1 MGEISNMIGEKIPQF
16 VLKDENG
23 DDFSSDNLIG
33 KYTVIY
39 FYPKAN
45 TPGCTLEGLD
55 FSFLID
61 EFGGNV
67 IGISPDSCNA
77 ISKFKSS
84 KGLNVKLLSDPDKKI
99 ASAFGVVEDGKLV
112 RSTFIVD
119 KEGKVRRVWKK
130 VKVTNHAKEVLEE
143 YKKIIEHDK

>member
-1 MGEISNMIGEKIPQF
+1 MSGLIGEKIPQF
-16 VLKDENG
+16 VLKDEDGN
-23 DDFSSDNLIG
+23 DFSSDNLFG

-84 KGLNVKLLSDPDKKI
+84 KGLSVKLLSDPDKKI
-99 ASAFGVVEDGKLV
+99 ANAFGVVEDGKLI
-112 RSTFIVD
+112 RSTFIID
-119 KEGKVRRVWKK
+119 KDGRIRKEWRK

-143 YKKIIEHDK
+143 YKKIIEQDR